1 LSHGATVTRSAA
13 SARPGLL
20 RHRQLI
26 SRLFPLVPV
35 LYVLV
40 IAGIGDLRVEHV
52 VLVLVVLGLS
62 AFGPRARAFLS
73 DITPYVLVALGYDLV
88 RYARRVFVTA
98 ERVYAC
104 DLRQLELSTF
114 AVSPGVTL
122 QDWFQLHHSPFWDVV
137 FAVPYTVF
145 AYLALL
151 YSAYLYFVDRPR
163 MRRYLWAFAIAN
175 FISFVMWMAFPAAPP
190 WYLRAHGC
198 QVSMADLPS
207 AAGLLRVDQLFGI
220 HYYESL
226 YSRAASVFGAMPS
239 MHCAY
244 PMLGLLTAWPATSWK
259 TRPIHIL
266 YAVTMF
272 VGSNY
277 LDHHWLWDGIA
288 GVALAVASVWL
299 SGRLLGEGSRVAA
312 SPGSAALRTA

>member
-1 LSHGATVTRSAA
+1 MSHDPTVTRAA
-13 SARPGLL
+13 PSSRLGLL

-26 SRLFPLVPV
+26 SRVFPLLPV
-35 LYVLV
+35 AYALV
-40 IAGIGDLRVEHV
+40 MAGIGDLRVEHV
-52 VLVLVVLGLS
+52 VLVLVVVGLS
-62 AFGPRARAFLS
+62 AFGPRSRAFLS
-73 DITPYVLVALGYDLV
+73 DITPYVLVAIGYDLV
-88 RYARRVFVTA
+88 RYARRIFVAA
-98 ERVYAC
+98 ERVHGC
-104 DLRQLELSTF
+104 SLRSLELAAFS
-114 AVSPGVTL
+114 VSPGVTL

-145 AYLALL
+145 AYLALI

-175 FISFVMWMAFPAAPP
+175 FISFTVWMAFPAAPP
-190 WYLRAHGC
+190 WYVRAHGC
-198 QVSMADLPS
+198 QVSMDDLPS

-226 YSRAASVFGAMPS
+226 YSRASSVFGAMPS

-244 PMLGLLTAWPATSWK
+244 PMLGLLTAWRAASWK
-259 TRPIHIL
+259 TKPIHVL
-266 YAVTMF
+266 YAVTML

-288 GVALAVASVWL
+288 GIGLAVVSVWL
-299 SGRLLGEGSRVAA
+299 SGKLLNERRAPLPTRAA
-312 SPGSAALRTA
+312 GLEAA

>member
-1 LSHGATVTRSAA
+1 MSHGATVTRAA
-13 SARPGLL
+13 PPVRSGLL

-26 SRLFPLVPV
+26 SRLFPLLPV

-40 IAGIGDLRVEHV
+40 IAGIGDLRVEHI
-52 VLVLVVLGLS
+52 VLVLIVLGLS

-73 DITPYVLVALGYDLV
+73 DITPYVLVALGYDMV

-98 ERVYAC
+98 ERVHAC
-104 DLRQLELSTF
+104 QLRQFELSTL

-122 QDWFQLHHSPFWDVV
+122 QDWFQLHHTPFWDVV

-145 AYLALL
+145 AYLALV
-151 YSAYLYFVDRPR
+151 YSAFLYFVDKPR

-175 FISFVMWMAFPAAPP
+175 FISFVVWMAFPAAPP
-190 WYLRAHGC
+190 WYVRAHGC
-198 QVSMADLPS
+198 QVSMSDLPS
-207 AAGLLRVDQLFGI
+207 AGGLLRVDQLFGM
-220 HYYESL
+220 HYYQSL

-244 PMLGLLTAWPATSWK
+244 PMLGLLTAWRAASWK
-259 TRPIHIL
+259 TRPVHVL

-288 GVALAVASVWL
+288 GVTLATLSVWL
-299 SGRLLGEGSRVAA
+299 SGKLLGQKPRASAVPPSAGSEAA
-312 SPGSAALRTA
+312 

>member
-1 LSHGATVTRSAA
+1 MSHGATVTRGAA

-35 LYVLV
+35 LYVLI

-52 VLVLVVLGLS
+52 VLVLIVLGLS

-98 ERVYAC
+98 ERVHGC
-104 DLRQLELSTF
+104 QLREFELSTL

-122 QDWFQLHHSPFWDVV
+122 QDWFQLHHAPFWDVV

-145 AYLALL
+145 ASLALI
-151 YSAYLYFVDRPR
+151 YSGYLYFVDRPR

-175 FISFVMWMAFPAAPP
+175 FISFVIWMAFPAAPP

-220 HYYESL
+220 HYYQGL

-244 PMLGLLTAWPATSWK
+244 PMLGLLTAWRSASWK
-259 TRPIHIL
+259 TRPIHIV

-299 SGRLLGEGSRVAA
+299 SGRLLGEGQRVAA
-312 SPGSAALRTA
+312 PSGNAALRAA

>member
-1 LSHGATVTRSAA
+1 M
-13 SARPGLL
+13 

-26 SRLFPLVPV
+26 SRVFPLLPV
-35 LYVLV
+35 LYVVV

-52 VLVLVVLGLS
+52 VLVLVVVGLS
-62 AFGPRARAFLS
+62 AFGPRSRAFLS
-73 DITPYVLVALGYDLV
+73 DITPYVLVALGYDMV

-98 ERVYAC
+98 DRVHGCSMRSA
-104 DLRQLELSTF
+104 ELSAF
-114 AVSPGVTL
+114 SVSPGVTL
-122 QDWFQLHHSPFWDVV
+122 QDWFQLHHAPFWDLV
-137 FAVPYTVF
+137 FAVPYTIF
-145 AYLALL
+145 AYLALV

-175 FISFVMWMAFPAAPP
+175 FISFVVWMAFPAAPP
-190 WYLRAHGC
+190 WYIRAHGC
-198 QVSMADLPS
+198 HVSMNDLPS
-207 AAGLLRVDQLFGI
+207 AAGLLRVDQLFGM
-220 HYYESL
+220 HYFQTL

-244 PMLGLLTAWPATSWK
+244 PMLGLLTAWRAASWK
-259 TRPIHIL
+259 TRPIHLL

-288 GVALAVASVWL
+288 GIGLAIVAVWL
-299 SGRLLGEGSRVAA
+299 SGKLLGERRRDEPVRAA
-312 SPGSAALRTA
+312 GLEAA

>member
-1 LSHGATVTRSAA
+1 M
-13 SARPGLL
+13 
-20 RHRQLI
+20 
-26 SRLFPLVPV
+26 PV
-35 LYVLV
+35 LYVLI
-40 IAGIGDLRVEHV
+40 IAGIGDLRVEHM

-73 DITPYVLVALGYDLV
+73 DITPYVLVALGYDSV
-88 RYARRVFVTA
+88 RYARRLFVTA
-98 ERVYAC
+98 DRVHGC
-104 DLRQLELSTF
+104 QMRSFELSTL
-114 AVSPGVTL
+114 AVSPGMTL
-122 QDWFQLHHSPFWDVV
+122 QDWFQVHHAPFWDVV

-145 AYLALL
+145 AYLALI

-175 FISFVMWMAFPAAPP
+175 FISFVVWMALPTAPP
-190 WYLRAHGC
+190 WYIRAHGC
-198 QVSMADLPS
+198 DVSMAALPS

-220 HYYESL
+220 HYYEGL
-226 YSRAASVFGAMPS
+226 YSRASSVFGAMPS

-244 PMLGLLTAWPATSWK
+244 PMLGLLTAWRSASWK
-259 TRPIHIL
+259 TRPIHLL

-288 GVALAVASVWL
+288 GITLAFVAVWL
-299 SGRLLGEGSRVAA
+299 SGKLLGQGRRVSLPPRAIAEAA
-312 SPGSAALRTA
+312 

>member
-1 LSHGATVTRSAA
+1 MSHGATVTRGAPS
-13 SARPGLL
+13 SRPGIV
-20 RHRQLI
+20 RHKQLI

-35 LYVLV
+35 LYVLI
-40 IAGIGDLRVEHV
+40 IAGVGDLRVEHI

-62 AFGPRARAFLS
+62 AFGPRSRAFLS

-88 RYARRVFVTA
+88 RYARRLFVTA
-98 ERVYAC
+98 DRVTAC
-104 DLRQLELSTF
+104 GLRNLELSTF
-114 AVSPGVTL
+114 SVAPGTTL
-122 QDWFQLHHSPFWDVV
+122 QDWFQVHHAPFWDVV

-175 FISFVMWMAFPAAPP
+175 FISFVVWMAFPAAPP
-190 WYLRAHGC
+190 WYVRAHGC

-207 AAGLLRVDQLFGI
+207 AAGLLRVDQLLGV

-244 PMLGLLTAWPATSWK
+244 PMLGLLTAWRSASWK
-259 TRPIHIL
+259 TRPIHVL

-288 GVALAVASVWL
+288 GITLACVSVWL
-299 SGRLLGEGSRVAA
+299 SSRLLGDRPRVATPA
-312 SPGSAALRTA
+312 PAALEAA

>member
-1 LSHGATVTRSAA
+1 LSHGATVTRAPLS
-13 SARPGLL
+13 SPSQLVR
-20 RHRQLI
+20 RRQLI
-26 SRLFPLVPV
+26 SRLFPLVPIA
-35 LYVLV
+35 YVLV

-73 DITPYVLVALGYDLV
+73 DITPYVLVALGYDTV

-98 ERVYAC
+98 ERVHAC
-104 DLRQLELSTF
+104 DLRGFELSTF
-114 AVSPGVTL
+114 AVAPGVTL
-122 QDWFQLHHSPFWDVV
+122 QDWFQLHHAPFWDVV
-137 FAVPYTVF
+137 FAVPYTIF

-151 YSAYLYFVDRPR
+151 YSGYLYFVDRPR

-175 FISFVMWMAFPAAPP
+175 FISFVVWMVFPAAPP
-190 WYLRAHGC
+190 WYVRQSGC
-198 QVSMADLPS
+198 AVSMAALPS

-220 HYYESL
+220 HYYRDL

-244 PMLGLLTAWPATSWK
+244 PMLGLLTAWRSTTWK

-266 YAVTMF
+266 YALTMF
-272 VGSNY
+272 IGSNY

-288 GVALAVASVWL
+288 GVALAVVAVWL
-299 SGRLLGEGSRVAA
+299 AGKLLAERPRTISAGAA
-312 SPGSAALRTA
+312 VGAT

>member
-1 LSHGATVTRSAA
+1 VR
-13 SARPGLL
+13 R
-20 RHRQLI
+20 RQLI

-35 LYVLV
+35 AYVLV
-40 IAGIGDLRVEHV
+40 IAGIGDLRVEHI

-73 DITPYVLVALGYDLV
+73 DITPYVLVLLGYDTV

-98 ERVYAC
+98 ERVHAC
-104 DLRQLELSTF
+104 GLRSFELSTL
-114 AVSPGVTL
+114 AVSRGVTL
-122 QDWFQLHHSPFWDVV
+122 QDWFQLHHAPFWDVV
-137 FAVPYTVF
+137 FAVPYTIF
-145 AYLALL
+145 AYLALI
-151 YSAYLYFVDRPR
+151 YSGYLYFVDRGR

-175 FISFVMWMAFPAAPP
+175 FISFVVWMAFPAAPP
-190 WYLRAHGC
+190 WYVRAHGC
-198 QVSMADLPS
+198 HVSMADLPS
-207 AAGLLRVDQLFGI
+207 AAGLLRVDQLFGM
-220 HYYESL
+220 HYFESL

-244 PMLGLLTAWPATSWK
+244 PMLGLLTAWRSATWK
-259 TRPIHIL
+259 TRPIHLL

-288 GVALAVASVWL
+288 GIALACVAVWL
-299 SGRLLGEGSRVAA
+299 SGKLLGEPRVARTPA
-312 SPGSAALRTA
+312 VATLEAA

>member
-1 LSHGATVTRSAA
+1 MRPRLTRY
-13 SARPGLL
+13 
-20 RHRQLI
+20 RQLI
-26 SRLFPLVPV
+26 ARLFPLVPL

-52 VLVLVVLGLS
+52 VLVLVVVGLS
-62 AFGPRARAFLS
+62 AFGPRARSFLA
-73 DITPYVLVALGYDLV
+73 DIAPYVLVALGYDSV
-88 RYARRVFVTA
+88 RYARHVFVTA
-98 ERVYAC
+98 DRVHAC
-104 DLRQLELSTF
+104 DLRDFELSTL

-122 QDWFQLHHSPFWDVV
+122 QTWFQSHHAPFWDLV

-145 AYLALL
+145 AYLALV

-175 FISFVMWMAFPAAPP
+175 FISFVVWMAFPAAPP
-190 WYLRAHGC
+190 WYVRAHGC
-198 QVSMADLPS
+198 EVSMSALPS
-207 AAGLLRVDQLFGI
+207 AAGLLRVDELFGM
-220 HYYESL
+220 HYYQNL

-244 PMLGLLTAWPATSWK
+244 PMLGLLTAWRSATWR
-259 TRPIHIL
+259 TRPIHVL
-266 YAVTMF
+266 YALTMF

-288 GVALAVASVWL
+288 GIALACLAVWL
-299 SGRLLGEGSRVAA
+299 SGKLLAVRPSTNTQIAA
-312 SPGSAALRTA
+312 EAA

>member
-1 LSHGATVTRSAA
+1 MSHGATVTRGAPPS
-13 SARPGLL
+13 RPGIV

-35 LYVLV
+35 LYVLI
-40 IAGIGDLRVEHV
+40 IAGVGDLRIEHI
-52 VLVLVVLGLS
+52 VLVLVVVGLS

-88 RYARRVFVTA
+88 RYARRLFVTA
-98 ERVYAC
+98 DRVTAC
-104 DLRQLELSTF
+104 GLRDFELSTF
-114 AVSPGVTL
+114 SVAPGTTL
-122 QDWFQLHHSPFWDVV
+122 QDWFQRHHAPFWDVV

-175 FISFVMWMAFPAAPP
+175 FISFVVWMAFPAAPP
-190 WYLRAHGC
+190 WYVRAHGC

-207 AAGLLRVDQLFGI
+207 AAGLLRVDQLLGV

-244 PMLGLLTAWPATSWK
+244 PMLGLLTAWRAASWK
-259 TRPIHIL
+259 TRPIHVL
-266 YAVTMF
+266 YAVTMV

-288 GVALAVASVWL
+288 GIALACVSVWL
-299 SGRLLGEGSRVAA
+299 SSRLLGERK
-312 SPGSAALRTA
+312 RTAAAPAGSLEAA

>member
-1 LSHGATVTRSAA
+1 LSHDATVTRAA
-13 SARPGLL
+13 PSSRPGLL

-26 SRLFPLVPV
+26 SRVFPLLPV
-35 LYVLV
+35 AYVLV
-40 IAGIGDLRVEHV
+40 IAGIGDLRVEHI

-73 DITPYVLVALGYDLV
+73 DITPYVLVALGYDMV
-88 RYARRVFVTA
+88 RYARRLFVTA
-98 ERVYAC
+98 ERVHGC
-104 DLRQLELSTF
+104 SLRSLELSAF
-114 AVSPGVTL
+114 SVSPGVTL

-145 AYLALL
+145 AYLALI

-163 MRRYLWAFAIAN
+163 MRHYLWAFAIAN
-175 FISFVMWMAFPAAPP
+175 FISFAVWMAFPAAPP
-190 WYLRAHGC
+190 WYIRAHGC
-198 QVSMADLPS
+198 QVSMNDLPS

-220 HYYESL
+220 HYYQSL

-244 PMLGLLTAWPATSWK
+244 PMLGLLTAWRAASWK
-259 TRPIHIL
+259 TRPIHLL
-266 YAVTMF
+266 YAVTML

-288 GVALAVASVWL
+288 GISLAVVSVWL
-299 SGRLLGEGSRVAA
+299 AGKLLSERRRTSPSRATGLEAA
-312 SPGSAALRTA
+312 